1 MLKKKKYLPFFGLG
15 VLFAGL
21 IAGLVLVRTIQL
33 FRQKAATPVPNYTI
47 SPAAQNV
54 APGGNFTFTVRM
66 DTGTYKIGGV
76 NIYVNY
82 DPSALQVI
90 SVQKGSGI
98 STLDQEIV
106 NQIDNTVG
114 EVHSAYFTLNPS
126 ANGVIGPDLE
136 TLTVSA
142 IVKADVTSGSFD
154 LTFGAGSE
162 MGDAANGNNV
172 LAGTAP
178 GTVNVA
184 LSVTPTPGGGG
195 VETVF
200 DNFETYTGTTNLR
213 TFYRQDTASNTALV
227 SLNNANKI
235 EGNYSMAFNYTVGT
249 PNYAGVIR
257 NLGTVNWSQYSGLRL
272 WLKPDNTSRMFT
284 IGLKE
289 AGGEYFEAAQVMNTN
304 VGSYMNFMFNNF
316 TVLRNPSNGV
326 LDLNNISEISIYVY
340 LPEGATG
347 GTATIYMDDIKLI
360 TGTGTATPTPTTP
373 ANTPTPTATRTPTP
387 TLNPAFTPTPVIL
400 QPADTTLSI
409 SPSTSTRTIDE
420 QFNISVNINTGINE
434 VVGVELYMSFNP
446 SIITVVDIVPG
457 GFLLNPV
464 TTVKQVNN
472 TTGKISYVL
481 HIPPSQAA
489 QKGTGSLAVITF
501 RALNT
506 GTANITFDTTSI
518 VGAINT
524 GARNALKS
532 TLGGSVTVIRPSIPG
547 DINDMGTFCGDGK
560 VDILDYVILF
570 ENFGEAP
577 TDHRCAD
584 INRDGRVNI
593 LDYVILFENFGKVL

>member
-1 MLKKKKYLPFFGLG
+1 MNINRSKIKSLFGL
-15 VLFAGL
+15 VVVVIGL

-98 STLDQEIV
+98 STLDQELV

-257 NLGTVNWSQYSGLRL
+257 TLSNENWTNYTGLRF
-272 WLKPDNTSRMFT
+272 WFKGNTSGNKFYVT
-284 IGLKE
+284 LKE
-289 AGGEYFEAAQVMNTN
+289 ASGEYWESSLMLTTSTGAYVDMPFSAMVHPDWFSGGNNVFEKNSMVE
-304 VGSYMNFMFNNF
+304 VGIHVN
-316 TVLRNPSNGV
+316 
-326 LDLNNISEISIYVY
+326 
-340 LPEGATG
+340 
-347 GTATIYMDDIKLI
+347 KI
-360 TGTGTATPTPTTP
+360 TGTA
-373 ANTPTPTATRTPTP
+373 
-387 TLNPAFTPTPVIL
+387 
-400 QPADTTLSI
+400 S
-409 SPSTSTRTIDE
+409 
-420 QFNISVNINTGINE
+420 
-434 VVGVELYMSFNP
+434 
-446 SIITVVDIVPG
+446 
-457 GFLLNPV
+457 
-464 TTVKQVNN
+464 
-472 TTGKISYVL
+472 
-481 HIPPSQAA
+481 
-489 QKGTGSLAVITF
+489 
-501 RALNT
+501 NT
-506 GTANITFDTTSI
+506 GTVYIDNIS
-518 VGAINT
+518 
-524 GARNALKS
+524 L
-532 TLGGSVTVIRPSIPG
+532 
-547 DINDMGTFCGDGK
+547 
-560 VDILDYVILF
+560 
-570 ENFGEAP
+570 
-577 TDHRCAD
+577 
-584 INRDGRVNI
+584 
-593 LDYVILFENFGKVL
+593 

>member
-33 FRQKAATPVPNYTI
+33 FRQKAATPVPNFTI
-47 SPAAQNV
+47 SPVSQNV
-54 APGGNFTFTVRM
+54 APGGNFTATVRM
-66 DTGTYKIGGV
+66 DTGTYQVAGLDLLMDF
-76 NIYVNY
+76 
-82 DPSALQVI
+82 DPSAMQI
-90 SVQKGSGI
+90 TSVQKGAGI
-98 STLDQEIV
+98 ANLDQIIV

-114 EVHSAYFTLNPS
+114 RIEFSVFTLDFNNTVTSSDAEVLVVNGTVNS
-126 ANGVIGPDLE
+126 A
-136 TLTVSA
+136 
-142 IVKADVTSGSFD
+142 VTSGSFNI
-154 LTFGAGSE
+154 TFASGTK
-162 MGDAANGNNV
+162 MGDVNLNNV

-213 TFYRQDTASNTALV
+213 TVYRQDTASNTALV

-347 GTATIYMDDIKLI
+347 GSATIYMDDIKLI

-409 SPSTSTRTIDE
+409 SPSTSTRTIGE

-446 SIITVVDIVPG
+446 SVITVVDIVPG

-524 GARNALKS
+524 GAKNALKS

-584 INRDGRVNI
+584 INKDGRVNI

>member
-1 MLKKKKYLPFFGLG
+1 MNINRSKIKSLFGL
-15 VLFAGL
+15 VVVVIGL

-98 STLDQEIV
+98 STLD
-106 NQIDNTVG
+106 
-114 EVHSAYFTLNPS
+114 P
-126 ANGVIGPDLE
+126 
-136 TLTVSA
+136 A

-257 NLGTVNWSQYSGLRL
+257 TLSNENWTNYTGLRF
-272 WLKPDNTSRMFT
+272 WFKGNTSGNKFYVT
-284 IGLKE
+284 LKE
-289 AGGEYFEAAQVMNTN
+289 ASGEYWESSLMLT
-304 VGSYMNFMFNNF
+304 
-316 TVLRNPSNGV
+316 
-326 LDLNNISEISIYVY
+326 
-340 LPEGATG
+340 
-347 GTATIYMDDIKLI
+347 
-360 TGTGTATPTPTTP
+360 
-373 ANTPTPTATRTPTP
+373 
-387 TLNPAFTPTPVIL
+387 
-400 QPADTTLSI
+400 
-409 SPSTSTRTIDE
+409 TST
-420 QFNISVNINTGINE
+420 GA
-434 VVGVELYMSFNP
+434 Y
-446 SIITVVDIVPG
+446 VDMPFSAMV
-457 GFLLNPV
+457 
-464 TTVKQVNN
+464 
-472 TTGKISYVL
+472 
-481 HIPPSQAA
+481 
-489 QKGTGSLAVITF
+489 
-501 RALNT
+501 
-506 GTANITFDTTSI
+506 
-518 VGAINT
+518 
-524 GARNALKS
+524 
-532 TLGGSVTVIRPSIPG
+532 
-547 DINDMGTFCGDGK
+547 
-560 VDILDYVILF
+560 
-570 ENFGEAP
+570 
-577 TDHRCAD
+577 HR
-584 INRDGRVNI
+584 
-593 LDYVILFENFGKVL
+593 